1 MPKQVDSYILER
13 VIGKGQ
19 FGEVYKG
26 YSKTDGRD
34 IAVKAIGQ
42 ILIKERNK
50 VQGKFLELLETEIKV
65 LKQCNNQNIIKLYD
79 LKKTSNNFYL
89 ILEYC
94 NEGNFFLMCNLKVI
108 LVNILRS
115 EKN

>member
-1 MPKQVDSYILER
+1 MAGTLR
-13 VIGKGQ
+13 L
-19 FGEVYKG
+19 
-26 YSKTDGRD
+26 RLL
-34 IAVKAIGQ
+34 VKI
-42 ILIKERNK
+42 IIIERNK

-94 NEGNFFLMCNLKVI
+94 NEGLLFMIRRF
-108 LVNILRS
+108 
-115 EKN
+115 